1 MSTNDSSLDMELDN
15 SSSIPKILIEQKS
28 PTKESYFHKFVKD
41 SLSLPPS
48 ENLGRKIKILSP
60 SEGRLKKHERAHS
73 ENQITSFAESTLT
86 PKQPSK
92 TSNIELFKEEERAKE
107 LETDFFLIEKLLE
120 VRKKVN
126 EATKLYEKCAFQDPS
141 TIYHLILSKELAAF
155 LIDHKELLSKEFI
168 RLTLTYLF
176 ELPKDKNFANA
187 TDIILNELLKNKSL
201 FEEIDKI
208 DLPQKENAH
217 GRHIIENSLLLSP
230 LTPLTNKHA
239 KVAALSAL
247 LYHLRQGNSGSC
259 FATYLAIEQQI
270 MNPIDVIR
278 DFKGLISDG
287 GLTREIDGKKIL
299 FPYLESYGL
308 EEMDQ
313 TIILN
318 ENGEILSYE
327 KMKCEN
333 KMSLLE
339 SPAILDI
346 FHYFGKEATKKN
358 LSDCL
363 HKSYPKMKAIPFTL
377 QTLIEFIGKNASN
390 ERITKACLRFSSHS
404 LHPLLKCWE
413 NAIAGMSEGKKEGVL
428 NVALLDAI
436 KKLFTPLFSKKDKA
450 LDHLIKK
457 VKAEIHYLYDPTI
470 KKTGESERGAFLLY
484 TGKRKDRSDWVKI
497 NNAKEFKVWIE
508 KITLMELSNPL
519 ESHELREK
527 IENIISSNDFLHKFL
542 KIYSVDNN
550 IDALKTKQLDY
561 VSFVPWKARMGN
573 DPKMVYKIYFE
584 LNELSKF
591 ESFYPR
597 NGEDLFKIISK
608 KISSL
613 SMNEKNEY
621 QKRNITL
628 SPLRLPGSHT
638 FSLLLSHHTM
648 KMIYNPK
655 FKVDLWISENIK
667 KPIKKNID
675 DPLSE
680 NEKKSIEQEILK
692 TIVPTGYGFKFRES
706 FQKLDTKLSNMEF
719 RKEVVSI
726 LVKYPHYFNEEEIKK
741 RVDEIILK
749 SWSPL
754 KLNEWKKTVVHIA
767 DANWQEG
774 VQDVHL
780 ALAVNP
786 GSGEL
791 ELMSILEDGSPLE
804 IYDQKELFNDTPWEG

>member
-1 MSTNDSSLDMELDN
+1 MSTNDSSLDMEFDN
-15 SSSIPKILIEQKS
+15 SSSIPKILVEQKS

-41 SLSLPPS
+41 SISLPPS
-48 ENLGRKIKILSP
+48 ETMGRKIKILSA
-60 SEGRLKKHERAHS
+60 SEGKVKKHERAHS
-73 ENQITSFAESTLT
+73 EEQIASFVEGHLK
-86 PKQPSK
+86 PKK
-92 TSNIELFKEEERAKE
+92 TSKAIDSDLFKEEARSKD
-107 LETDFFLIEKLLE
+107 LDTDFILIEKLLKL
-120 VRKKVN
+120 RKKVN
-126 EATKLYEKCAFQDPS
+126 EAATSYEKCAFQDLS
-141 TIYHLILSKELAAF
+141 TIYHLILSKELAEF

-176 ELPKDKNFANA
+176 ELPRDKNFSN
-187 TDIILNELLKNKSL
+187 TTEIVLNELLKNKSL
-201 FEEIDKI
+201 FEEIDQI
-208 DLPQKENAH
+208 TLPQKDNAC

-230 LTPLTNKHA
+230 LIPLTDKHA
-239 KVAALSAL
+239 KIAALSAL

-259 FATYLAIEQQI
+259 FATYLAIEQKI
-270 MNPIDVIR
+270 MNPKDVIR
-278 DFKGLISDG
+278 DFKGLISEG

-327 KMKCEN
+327 KMKDQM
-333 KMSLLE
+333 KMSLLD

-363 HKSYPKMKAIPFTL
+363 RKSYPKMKAIPFTI
-377 QTLIEFIGKNASN
+377 QSLIEFIGKNSSQETIA
-390 ERITKACLRFSSHS
+390 KAYLRFSSHS
-404 LHPLLKCWE
+404 IHPLLKCWE
-413 NAIAGMSEGKKEGVL
+413 NAIAGMSEGKKEGAL

-436 KKLFTPLFSKKDKA
+436 KKLLSPYFPKKDKA
-450 LDHLIKK
+450 LDLLIKK

-470 KKTGESERGAFLLY
+470 KKAGETEKGAFLLY
-484 TGKRKDRSDWVKI
+484 IGKRKDKSDWVKI
-497 NNAKEFKVWIE
+497 NNAKEFRAWIE
-508 KITLMELSNPL
+508 KITLKELSNPL
-519 ESHELREK
+519 ESIELTEK
-527 IENIISSNDFLHKFL
+527 IDSIISSNNFLHKFL
-542 KIYSVDNN
+542 KVYSDDNK
-550 IDALKTKQLDY
+550 IDNLKTKQLDY
-561 VSFVPWKARMGN
+561 VTFVPWKARTGN

-613 SMNEKNEY
+613 STNEKNEY

-655 FKVDLWISENIK
+655 FKVDLWIVENIK
-667 KPIKKNID
+667 KPIKKYID
-675 DPLSE
+675 QPLDE
-680 NEKKSIEQEILK
+680 DRKKSIEQEILK

-706 FQKLDTKLSNMEF
+706 YHKLDKSLNHPEF
-719 RKEVVSI
+719 RKEIVSI
-726 LVKYPHYFNEEEIKK
+726 LVKYPHYFSEEEVKK
-741 RVDEIILK
+741 RVDEMILK
-749 SWSPL
+749 SWTPL

-780 ALAVNP
+780 GLALNP
-786 GSGEL
+786 GSGEV
-791 ELMSILEDGSPLE
+791 ELMSVLEDGTPLE